1 MFAFHNAKPGDI
13 FVQKAPAC
21 TVEVLAL
28 ALKELYNASNDI
40 RVIGTRHGEKLYET
54 LVNREEMAKADDLGE
69 YYRIPADDRDLNY
82 ENYFSEGEIKVAKV
96 DEYHSHNT
104 EQLDIEGVKQLLL
117 KLSSVRAD
125 LKIAELVNE

>member
-1 MFAFHNAKPGDI
+1 
-13 FVQKAPAC
+13 
-21 TVEVLAL
+21 
-28 ALKELYNASNDI
+28 
-40 RVIGTRHGEKLYET
+40 
-54 LVNREEMAKADDLGE
+54 MAKADDLGE